1 LGAALEDRMTSE
13 PDSTPRRRPPT
24 IDLTATEVDAE
35 KPAAASEP
43 TASNPAGADARPDT
57 GQQTGEPAS
66 SRPRSSFKTAVAGIV
81 AGAAGAIAVV
91 AIGAG
96 LWFAG
101 YLPPALLPASPRA
114 QPPNTAAIADISARL
129 NKIEGAI
136 TAQQQQKPV
145 PPPQPD
151 PALVS
156 RLAAAEAATKS
167 LGDSLAALTH
177 RADDAAAAA
186 QNALA
191 QAKSASTAADAVKS
205 AAQTSV
211 ARSDLDALAARIAAL
226 ESTIKTLADDLK
238 HQTATAEDRTARLA
252 VAAEALRATVERGA
266 PYPAELAAVKSLGA
280 DQSTTAPLEPF
291 AAAGMPN
298 ARVLAHELASLTP
311 ALQQAAVPAASNSSF
326 LDRLENNAQRLVRIT
341 PVDAP
346 PGDDPASVVTRISV
360 DAAHADIAAALTDIA
375 KLPDAAKPLAAAW
388 VEKAQA
394 RNAAIAASK
403 KLAADALAAL
413 SKPNPQ

>member
-1 LGAALEDRMTSE
+1 MTSE

-35 KPAAASEP
+35 KPAAAPEP
-43 TASNPAGADARPDT
+43 AAADARSDT
-57 GQQTGEPAS
+57 GQQTGAPAPAPG
-66 SRPRSSFKTAVAGIV
+66 RPRSAIKLAVAGIV
-81 AGAAGAIAVV
+81 VGAIAVV

-96 LWFAG
+96 LWFGG
-101 YLPPALLPASPRA
+101 YLPPGLLPVSPSA
-114 QPPNTAAIADISARL
+114 QPPNSAAIADIAARL

-136 TAQQQQKPV
+136 ANQQQKTA
-145 PPPQPD
+145 PPSQPD

-177 RADDAAAAA
+177 RVDDATAAA

-191 QAKSASTAADAVKS
+191 QAKSASTAADAAKS
-205 AAQTSV
+205 AGQSGV

-226 ESTIKTLADDLK
+226 ESAEKTLSDDVKHQSAGADD
-238 HQTATAEDRTARLA
+238 RVARLT
-252 VAAEALRATVERGA
+252 VAAEALRASVERGV
-266 PYPAELAAVKSLGA
+266 PYQAELAAVKSLGA
-280 DQSTTAPLEPF
+280 DPSATAPLEAF
-291 AAAGMPN
+291 AAAGVPR
-298 ARVLAHELASLTP
+298 AAALVHELASLAP
-311 ALQQAAVPAASNSSF
+311 ALRQAAEPAASNSSF
-326 LDRLENNAQRLVRIT
+326 LDRLESNAQRLVRIT

-346 PGDDPASVVTRISV
+346 PGDDPASVVTRINV
-360 DAAHADIAAALTDIA
+360 DVAHADIAAALADIA

-388 VEKAQA
+388 VAKAQA
-394 RNAAIAASK
+394 RDAAIAASR

-413 SKPNPQ
+413 SKPSPQ

>member
-1 LGAALEDRMTSE
+1 MTSE

-35 KPAAASEP
+35 KPGAAPQPGTSEP
-43 TASNPAGADARPDT
+43 APADARPDT
-57 GQQTGEPAS
+57 GQQTGGPAP
-66 SRPRSSFKTAVAGIV
+66 SRPRSSIKSAVAGIV
-81 AGAAGAIAVV
+81 GGAAGAIAVI

-96 LWFAG
+96 LWFGG
-101 YLPPALLPASPRA
+101 YVPPGLLPASPTA
-114 QPPNTAAIADISARL
+114 QPPNSAAIAEISARL

-136 TAQQQQKPV
+136 ATQQKPV

-151 PALVS
+151 AALVS

-167 LGDSLAALTH
+167 LSDSLAALT
-177 RADDAAAAA
+177 RRTDDVAAAA

-191 QAKSASTAADAVKS
+191 QAKSASTAADAAKS
-205 AAQTSV
+205 AGQAGVT
-211 ARSDLDALAARIAAL
+211 RSDIDALAARIAPL
-226 ESTIKTLADDLK
+226 ESTVKTLADAIK
-238 HQTATAEDRTARLA
+238 HETATADDRAARLT
-252 VAAEALRATVERGA
+252 VAAEALRAAVERGA
-266 PYPAELAAVKSLGA
+266 PYQAELAAAKSLGA
-280 DQSTTAPLEPF
+280 DQSATTPLEAF
-291 AAAGMPN
+291 AAAGVPS
-298 ARVLAHELASLTP
+298 ARALAHELASLAP
-311 ALQQAAVPAASNSSF
+311 ALRQAAEPAASNSSF
-326 LDRLENNAQRLVRIT
+326 LDRLESNAQRLVRIT

-360 DAAHADIAAALTDIA
+360 DAAHADIAAALADIA
-375 KLPDAAKPLAAAW
+375 KLPDAAKLLAAAW

-394 RNAAIAASK
+394 RNAAVAASR

>member
-1 LGAALEDRMTSE
+1 MTSE

-35 KPAAASEP
+35 TPAAAQGPSQEPAAASESSDA
-43 TASNPAGADARPDT
+43 ASGEQAGTSAP
-57 GQQTGEPAS
+57 G
-66 SRPRSSFKTAVAGIV
+66 RPRSPVKTAVAGI
-81 AGAAGAIAVV
+81 AAVV
-91 AIGAG
+91 ILIAAIGAG
-96 LWFAG
+96 LWAG
-101 YLPPALLPASPRA
+101 GYVPPGLLPVSPSA

-136 TAQQQQKPV
+136 ATQQQQKPV
-145 PPPQPD
+145 PPSQPD
-151 PALVS
+151 PALAS
-156 RLAAAEAATKS
+156 RLAAAEAAAKS
-167 LGDSLAALTH
+167 LSDSLAALT
-177 RADDAAAAA
+177 RRTDDAAAAA

-191 QAKSASTAADAVKS
+191 QAKSASS
-205 AAQTSV
+205 AAQTTV
-211 ARSDLDALAARIAAL
+211 ARGDLDSLAARIAAL

-238 HQTATAEDRTARLA
+238 HQTATAEDRAARLA
-252 VAAEALRATVERGA
+252 VAAEALRAAAERGA
-266 PYPAELAAVKSLGA
+266 PYQAELAAVKSLGA

-291 AAAGMPN
+291 AAAGVPA
-298 ARVLAHELASLTP
+298 ARALAHELASLTP
-311 ALQQAAVPAASNSSF
+311 GLQQAAVPAASNSSF
-326 LDRLENNAQRLVRIT
+326 LDRLESNAQRLVRIT

-346 PGDDPASVVTRISV
+346 PGDDPSSVVTRISV

-394 RNAAIAASK
+394 RTAAIAASR

>member
-1 LGAALEDRMTSE
+1 MTSE

-35 KPAAASEP
+35 KPTAAQEP
-43 TASNPAGADARPDT
+43 VAADTPSD
-57 GQQTGEPAS
+57 GSSSQQPGESAPG
-66 SRPRSSFKTAVAGIV
+66 RPRSPVKTAVAGI
-81 AGAAGAIAVV
+81 AAGVILIA

-96 LWFAG
+96 LWFGG
-101 YLPPALLPASPRA
+101 YLPPGLLPASPSA
-114 QPPNTAAIADISARL
+114 PPPNTAAIADISARL
-129 NKIEGAI
+129 NKIEGALA
-136 TAQQQQKPV
+136 TRQQPV
-145 PPPQPD
+145 PSPQPD
-151 PALVS
+151 PALAS

-167 LGDSLAALTH
+167 LNDSLAALT
-177 RADDAAAAA
+177 RRTDDAAAAA

-191 QAKSASTAADAVKS
+191 QAKAASTAADATKS

-211 ARSDLDALAARIAAL
+211 ARGDLDALATRIAAL

-238 HQTATAEDRTARLA
+238 HETATAEDRAARLA
-252 VAAEALRATVERGA
+252 VAAETLRTTVERGA
-266 PYPAELAAVKSLGA
+266 PYQAELAAAKSLGA
-280 DQSTTAPLEPF
+280 DQSATAPLEPF
-291 AAAGMPN
+291 ATAGVP
-298 ARVLAHELASLTP
+298 AVRTLAHELASLMP

-326 LDRLENNAQRLVRIT
+326 LDRIENNAQRLVRIT

-346 PGDDPASVVTRISV
+346 PGDDPASVVTRIGV
-360 DAAHADIAAALTDIA
+360 DGAHADIAAALADIG

-394 RNAAIAASK
+394 RNAAIAASR

-413 SKPNPQ
+413 SKPNAQ

>member
-1 LGAALEDRMTSE
+1 MSE
-13 PDSTPRRRPPT
+13 SDSTPRRRPPT

-35 KPAAASEP
+35 KPAAGPVASD
-43 TASNPAGADARPDT
+43 PAATDARPDT
-57 GQQTGEPAS
+57 GQQTGEPVS
-66 SRPRSSFKTAVAGIV
+66 NRPRSSVKTAVAGI
-81 AGAAGAIAVV
+81 AAGVILIS

-96 LWFAG
+96 LWFGG
-101 YLPPALLPASPRA
+101 YVPPGLLPVSQNP

-129 NKIEGAI
+129 SKIEGAVA
-136 TAQQQQKPV
+136 TQKPS

-151 PALVS
+151 PALTS

-177 RADDAAAAA
+177 RTDDAAAAA

-191 QAKSASTAADAVKS
+191 QAKSAATAADAAKS

-211 ARSDLDALAARIAAL
+211 ARSDLDALAARIAPL
-226 ESTIKTLADDLK
+226 ESAVKTLADDIK
-238 HQTATAEDRTARLA
+238 HETATADDRAARLA
-252 VAAEALRATVERGA
+252 VAAGALRSAVERGA
-266 PYPAELAAVKSLGA
+266 PYPAELAAAKSLGA
-280 DQSTTAPLEPF
+280 DQSATAPLEPF
-291 AAAGMPN
+291 AAPGVPN
-298 ARVLAHELASLTP
+298 ASALAHELASLTP

-346 PGDDPASVVTRISV
+346 PGDDPASVVTRIGV
-360 DAAHADIAAALTDIA
+360 DAAHADIAAALADIA

-388 VEKAQA
+388 VGKAQA
-394 RNAAIAASK
+394 RNAAIAASR
-403 KLAADALAAL
+403 KLAADGLAAL

>member
-1 LGAALEDRMTSE
+1 MTSE

-35 KPAAASEP
+35 KPTAAQEP
-43 TASNPAGADARPDT
+43 VAADTPSD
-57 GQQTGEPAS
+57 GSSSQQTGESAPG
-66 SRPRSSFKTAVAGIV
+66 RPRSSVKTAVAGI
-81 AGAAGAIAVV
+81 AAGAILIA

-96 LWFAG
+96 LWFGG
-101 YLPPALLPASPRA
+101 YLPPGLLPASPSV

-136 TAQQQQKPV
+136 ATQQQQKAV

-151 PALVS
+151 PALAS

-177 RADDAAAAA
+177 RVDDAAAAA
-186 QNALA
+186 QTALA
-191 QAKSASTAADAVKS
+191 QAKSASTAADAAKS
-205 AAQTSV
+205 AAQAGV
-211 ARSDLDALAARIAAL
+211 ARSDLDALAARIAPL
-226 ESTIKTLADDLK
+226 ESAVKTLAEDIK
-238 HQTATAEDRTARLA
+238 HETATADDRAARLA
-252 VAAEALRATVERGA
+252 FATEALRAAVERGT
-266 PYPAELAAVKSLGA
+266 PYQAELAAVKSLGA
-280 DQSTTAPLEPF
+280 DQSATAPLNAF
-291 AAAGMPN
+291 AGAGVPS
-298 ARVLAHELASLTP
+298 ARTLAHELASLMP
-311 ALQQAAVPAASNSSF
+311 ALQQAAEPAASNNSF
-326 LDRLENNAQRLVRIT
+326 LGRLENNARRLVEIT

-360 DAAHADIAAALTDIA
+360 DAAHADIAAALTDIG

-394 RNAAIAASK
+394 RNAAIAASQ

>member
-1 LGAALEDRMTSE
+1 MTSE

-35 KPAAASEP
+35 KPAAVPEP
-43 TASNPAGADARPDT
+43 GNSDPATADARSDT
-57 GQQTGEPAS
+57 GQQTGEPAPGH
-66 SRPRSSFKTAVAGIV
+66 PRSPIKTAVAGIV
-81 AGAAGAIAVV
+81 AGAIAVV

-96 LWFAG
+96 LWFGG
-101 YLPPALLPASPRA
+101 YVPPGLLPVSPTA
-114 QPPNTAAIADISARL
+114 QPTNSAAIAEISARL

-136 TAQQQQKPV
+136 ATQQKPV

-151 PALVS
+151 PALIS
-156 RLAAAEAATKS
+156 RLATAEAAAKS
-167 LGDSLAALTH
+167 QSDSLAALT
-177 RADDAAAAA
+177 RRVDDVAAAA

-191 QAKSASTAADAVKS
+191 QAKSASTAADAAKS
-205 AAQTSV
+205 AAQTAV

-226 ESTIKTLADDLK
+226 ESTVKTLADGLK
-238 HQTATAEDRTARLA
+238 HETASADDRAARLT
-252 VAAEALRATVERGA
+252 VAAEALSATVERGA
-266 PYPAELAAVKSLGA
+266 PYQAELAAAKSLGA
-280 DQSTTAPLEPF
+280 DPSATAPLEAF
-291 AAAGMPN
+291 AAAGVPG
-298 ARVLAHELASLTP
+298 ARPLAHELASLIP
-311 ALQQAAVPAASNSSF
+311 ALRQAAEPASSDSSF
-326 LDRLENNAQRLVRIT
+326 LSRLESNAQHLVRIT

-346 PGDDPASVVTRISV
+346 PGDDPASVVTRIDV
-360 DAAHADIAAALTDIA
+360 DAAHADIAATLADIA

-394 RNAAIAASK
+394 RNAAIAASR

>member
-1 LGAALEDRMTSE
+1 MTSE

-35 KPAAASEP
+35 KPAAEQE
-43 TASNPAGADARPDT
+43 TAEANTPSG
-57 GQQTGEPAS
+57 GSSSQQTD
-66 SRPRSSFKTAVAGIV
+66 KTAAGGPGGPRLFII
-81 AGAAGAIAVV
+81 AAFASIAAGALVV
-91 AIGAG
+91 AAIGVG

-101 YLPPALLPASPRA
+101 YVPAREPAAVPSA
-114 QPPNTAAIADISARL
+114 QPPNSTAIAEISARL

-136 TAQQQQKPV
+136 ATQQKPV

-167 LGDSLAALTH
+167 QSDSLAALT
-177 RADDAAAAA
+177 RRVDDVAAAA

-191 QAKSASTAADAVKS
+191 QAKSASTDADAAKS
-205 AAQTSV
+205 AAQTEV

-226 ESTIKTLADDLK
+226 ESTIKTLSDTTTRQAASAD
-238 HQTATAEDRTARLA
+238 DRTARLT
-252 VAAEALRATVERGA
+252 VAAEALRAAVERGA
-266 PYPAELAAVKSLGA
+266 PYPAELAAAKSLGA
-280 DQSTTAPLEPF
+280 DPSATAPLEAF
-291 AAAGMPN
+291 AASGVPGAAALG
-298 ARVLAHELASLTP
+298 RELASLVP
-311 ALQQAAVPAASNSSF
+311 ALRQAAEPASGNSSF
-326 LDRLENNAQRLVRIT
+326 LARIESNAQRLVRIT

-346 PGDDPASVVTRISV
+346 PGDDPSSVITRISV
-360 DAAHADIAAALTDIA
+360 DAAHADIAAALADTA
-375 KLPDAAKPLAAAW
+375 KLPDTAKPLAAAW

-394 RNAAIAASK
+394 RNAAIAASR

>member
-1 LGAALEDRMTSE
+1 MTSE

-35 KPAAASEP
+35 KPAAAQEP
-43 TASNPAGADARPDT
+43 VAADAPSD
-57 GQQTGEPAS
+57 GSSSQQTGESAPG
-66 SRPRSSFKTAVAGIV
+66 RPRSPVKTAVAGI
-81 AGAAGAIAVV
+81 AAGVVLIA

-96 LWFAG
+96 LWFGG
-101 YLPPALLPASPRA
+101 YLPPGLLPASPSA

-136 TAQQQQKPV
+136 AAQQQQKPV
-145 PPPQPD
+145 PPSLPD
-151 PALVS
+151 PALAS

-167 LGDSLAALTH
+167 LGDSLAALT
-177 RADDAAAAA
+177 RRTDDAAAAA

-191 QAKSASTAADAVKS
+191 QAKAASTAADAAKS
-205 AAQTSV
+205 AVQTSV
-211 ARSDLDALAARIAAL
+211 ARGDLDALAARIAAL

-238 HQTATAEDRTARLA
+238 HETATAEDRVARLA
-252 VAAEALRATVERGA
+252 VAAETLRATVERGA
-266 PYPAELAAVKSLGA
+266 PYPAELAAAKSLGA
-280 DQSTTAPLEPF
+280 DQGATAPLEPF
-291 AAAGMPN
+291 ATAGVPN

-311 ALQQAAVPAASNSSF
+311 ALQQAAVPAASSSSF

-346 PGDDPASVVTRISV
+346 PGDDPASVVTRIGV
-360 DAAHADIAAALTDIA
+360 DAAHADIAAALADIA

>member
-1 LGAALEDRMTSE
+1 MSE

-35 KPAAASEP
+35 KPAAAQEP
-43 TASNPAGADARPDT
+43 SQEPAKEPATANAPSDG
-57 GQQTGEPAS
+57 GQQTGEPAPG
-66 SRPRSSFKTAVAGIV
+66 RPRSPIKSAVAGIV
-81 AGAAGAIAVV
+81 GGATGAIAVI

-96 LWFAG
+96 LWFGG
-101 YLPPALLPASPRA
+101 YVPPGLLPASPSP
-114 QPPNTAAIADISARL
+114 QPTNNAAIDDISARL

-136 TAQQQQKPV
+136 ATQQQKPV

-167 LGDSLAALTH
+167 LTDSLATLTH
-177 RADDAAAAA
+177 RIDDAAAAA

-191 QAKSASTAADAVKS
+191 QAKSASTAADAAKS
-205 AAQTSV
+205 AAQPDV
-211 ARSDLDALAARIAAL
+211 ARSDLDALAARIAPL
-226 ESTIKTLADDLK
+226 ESTVKTLADDIK
-238 HQTATAEDRTARLA
+238 HETATADDRAARLT
-252 VAAEALRATVERGA
+252 VAAEALRAAVERGA
-266 PYPAELAAVKSLGA
+266 PYQAELAAAKSLGA
-280 DQSTTAPLEPF
+280 DQSATAPLESF
-291 AAAGMPN
+291 AAAGVPG
-298 ARVLAHELASLTP
+298 AKALAQELASLVP
-311 ALQQAAVPAASNSSF
+311 ALRQAAEPAASNSSF
-326 LDRLENNAQRLVRIT
+326 LGRLENNARRLVVIT

-346 PGDDPASVVTRISV
+346 PGDDPASVVTRIDV
-360 DAAHADIAAALTDIA
+360 DAAHSDIAAALADIA

-394 RNAAIAASK
+394 RDAAIAASR
-403 KLAADALAAL
+403 KLSADALAAL

>member
-1 LGAALEDRMTSE
+1 MTSE

-24 IDLTATEVDAE
+24 IDLTATEVAAD
-35 KPAAASEP
+35 KPAAGNDPAAEGARTDGAS
-43 TASNPAGADARPDT
+43 
-57 GQQTGEPAS
+57 GQQSTESAAGGPGGARLYIVTAFAS
-66 SRPRSSFKTAVAGIV
+66 I
-81 AGAAGAIAVV
+81 AAGALVV
-91 AIGAG
+91 AAIGVG

-101 YLPPALLPASPRA
+101 YVPKRAPAAV
-114 QPPNTAAIADISARL
+114 PNALVPNSAAIAEISARL
-129 NKIEGAI
+129 NKVESALA
-136 TAQQQQKPV
+136 TQQKAV

-167 LGDSLAALTH
+167 LNDSLAALAH
-177 RADDAAAAA
+177 RVDDAAAAA

-191 QAKSASTAADAVKS
+191 QAKSSSTVADAAKS
-205 AAQTSV
+205 AAQAGVT
-211 ARSDLDALAARIAAL
+211 RSDIDTLAARIAPL
-226 ESTIKTLADDLK
+226 ESAVKTLADDIK
-238 HQTATAEDRTARLA
+238 HETATADDRAARLT
-252 VAAEALRATVERGA
+252 VATEALRATVERGA
-266 PYPAELAAVKSLGA
+266 PYQAELAAAKSLGA
-280 DQSTTAPLEPF
+280 DQSATAPLEAFATSGVPG
-291 AAAGMPN
+291 AAAL
-298 ARVLAHELASLTP
+298 ARELAGLVP
-311 ALQQAAVPAASNSSF
+311 ALQQAAEPASSNNTF
-326 LDRLENNAQRLVRIT
+326 LGRLENNARRLVQIT

-360 DAAHADIAAALTDIA
+360 DAEHGDIAAAFADIG

-394 RNAAIAASK
+394 RDAAIAASR